1 MELQE
6 AITTRRS
13 IRAFKDKAIPRADL
27 EAIVDAARLAPTGSN
42 RQPWDFVVIT
52 DKAVIKKIKIAA
64 EWMGEAAAII
74 AIVLDDFSPAWK
86 DDGCA
91 AATTMLL
98 KIVDLGYGSCWVQG
112 NIEPFEDEFKAL
124 LGVPAAKHMPIMLPI
139 GVPAE
144 SPVKEKKPLEE
155 IIHWEKFSE

>member
-1 MELQE
+1 MELKE
-6 AITTRRS
+6 AIQTRRS
-13 IRAFKDKAIPRADL
+13 VRAFTDQAIPREDL

-52 DKAVIKKIKIAA
+52 DKQTIAEIAVAA
-64 EWMGEAAAII
+64 EWIGQAQAII
-74 AIVLDDFSPAWK
+74 AIVLDEFSPVWR

-98 KIVDLGYGSCWVQG
+98 KIVDLGYGATWVQG
-112 NIEPFEDEFKAL
+112 NIAAFEEQFKAL
-124 LGVPAAKHMPIMLPI
+124 LNVPADKHMPIMLPI

-144 SPVKEKKPLEE
+144 SPVKEKKSLEE
-155 IIHWEKFSE
+155 IIHWEKFGS